1 MLWAAA
7 LAIVLTHFVSP
18 RTATTHFGPLLLP
31 LFMLF
36 RVWQRSDESRGAWMA
51 AVTWP
56 AVGLAT
62 WAMFLLTVQGNQES
76 AANYVP
82 IPLLLLLL
90 LVWMRRPWL
99 RLAQA
104 AA

>member
-1 MLWAAA
+1 
-7 LAIVLTHFVSP
+7 
-18 RTATTHFGPLLLP
+18 
-31 LFMLF
+31 
-36 RVWQRSDESRGAWMA
+36 
-51 AVTWP
+51 
-56 AVGLAT
+56 
-62 WAMFLLTVQGNQES
+62 MFLLTVQGNQES